1 MKERRQQFALGQI
14 AGSAE
19 DNQDSGIGDAFA
31 ALGQMGKIVGAYAH
45 VHGGHAG
52 FTSKDSFQLSALSF
66 QLIVPEPIAQKMTP
80 SIQHKQT
87 DR

>member
-1 MKERRQQFALGQI
+1 
-14 AGSAE
+14 
-19 DNQDSGIGDAFA
+19 
-31 ALGQMGKIVGAYAH
+31 MGKIVGAYAH